1 MFSQNY
7 RTSGNLADKWNEPDT
22 DIWISVFNYRHFKD
36 YPDIQVQFF
45 FYFPDQTGHWGF
57 FLFYLS
63 TGKFYLQRKLHHGTA
78 LCHQYPPS
86 RIHNNSA
93 GHINHG
99 LKISNLL
106 LTLLITLTAIA
117 NQFIVH
123 QLNPIFRNL
132 FCLFSLLVVHYSA
145 FAQPNPT
152 AGPAISYPTPRIYS
166 KNIPIDALSPTNTG
180 GQIPEIPY
188 ANVTT
193 FAGSA
198 TNVVGSTDGLG
209 TAARFNKPA
218 GLGSDRNGNIYVAD
232 GFNNTIRKIS
242 PDGRV
247 TTIAG
252 ILAGGHADGPAL
264 NAKFNRPWGVLLD
277 NTGNILYVAD
287 KDNHVIRKID
297 PAGNVSTIAGTVR
310 TEGATNAN
318 GTAAKFFSPENMVF
332 DNDGN
337 MYIADTDNHL
347 IRKMTPAGEVSTFA
361 GSGAP
366 GKINATG
373 TAASFNKPI
382 GLVLNSHTGDI
393 YVAEYGNHLIR
404 KITPDG
410 RVSTFA
416 GNGLLGNANGT
427 GESASF
433 DRPYGLTIDHLDNL
447 YLSDANDVIKKIT
460 PAGKVYTIAG
470 TKRII
475 PGFNDGL
482 AFEAGFYTPIGL
494 TFDNNSNLYVADEN
508 NNKIRKI
515 SLGGGYFTD
524 KPLPAGLELNPSTG
538 LITGTPT
545 EASPA
550 TDYTIIG
557 HNYFGESSFVM
568 NIEVKETVEPLVQ
581 ISPLT
586 ADICTGSTITFTAT
600 AENAGAS
607 PFFQWKVNGIDAGE
621 NSVEFR
627 STDFQNGDK
636 ITCVV
641 SNTGYTPPL
650 NSAPSNEVVITV
662 RPLATLDVS
671 ISADQNGQIC
681 AGTRVNFNAFSY
693 SNSITAPRYEWSV
706 NGQSTGVVGTSYSSA
721 SLRDGDQL
729 TCTVTAPGDCVV
741 NPSVV
746 SNTITISFLPEILC
760 GVRPPN
766 AFSPNNDG
774 SNDTWIIPAL
784 LNYPDCT
791 IQIFNRSG
799 EPVFSANGYAK
810 PWDGIYMGKPLPV
823 GTYYYVIGL
832 TPDFKK
838 LSGAVTILR

>member
-1 MFSQNY
+1 M
-7 RTSGNLADKWNEPDT
+7 
-22 DIWISVFNYRHFKD
+22 
-36 YPDIQVQFF
+36 
-45 FYFPDQTGHWGF
+45 
-57 FLFYLS
+57 
-63 TGKFYLQRKLHHGTA
+63 
-78 LCHQYPPS
+78 
-86 RIHNNSA
+86 
-93 GHINHG
+93 
-99 LKISNLL
+99 
-106 LTLLITLTAIA
+106 
-117 NQFIVH
+117 H
-123 QLNPIFRNL
+123 QLNPVFRNL
-132 FCLFSLLVVHYSA
+132 FCLFSLLVVHYNAIS
-145 FAQPNPT
+145 QPNLPVPPVIT
-152 AGPAISYPTPRIYS
+152 YPTPRIYS
-166 KNIPIDALSPTNTG
+166 KNVPIDALSPTNTG

-198 TNVVGSTDGLG
+198 TNMVGSIDGAG

-264 NAKFNRPWGVLLD
+264 NAKFNRPWGVLID
-277 NTGNILYVAD
+277 NRGDINTVTIYVAD

-310 TEGATNAN
+310 REGATDAT

-332 DNDGN
+332 DDVGN
-337 MYIADTDNHL
+337 IYIADTDNNL
-347 IRKMTPAGEVSTFA
+347 IRKMTPAGEVTTFA

-366 GKINATG
+366 GKTNATG

-382 GLVLNSHTGDI
+382 GLVINRTTGDI
-393 YVAEYGNHLIR
+393 YVADYGNHLIR

-410 RVSTFA
+410 LVSTFA

-433 DRPYGLTIDHLDNL
+433 DRPYGLTIDHLGNL

-470 TKRII
+470 SRRLI
-475 PGFNDGL
+475 PGYNDGL
-482 AFEAGFYTPIGL
+482 AFEAAFYTPIGL

-524 KPLPAGLELNPSTG
+524 KPLPEGLKLDPSTG
-538 LITGTPT
+538 VITGTPT
-545 EASPA
+545 EASPL
-550 TDYTIIG
+550 TEYTIIG

-568 NIEVKETVEPLVQ
+568 EIEVKETIDPLVK

-586 ADICTGSTITFTAT
+586 ADICTGSTFTFTAT

-607 PFFQWKVNGIDAGE
+607 PSYQWRVNGVDAG
-621 NSVEFR
+621 SDSREFNR
-627 STDFQNGDK
+627 TDFQNGDK
-636 ITCVV
+636 ITCIV
-641 SNTGYTPPL
+641 SNNAYAPPL
-650 NSAPSNEVVITV
+650 NSVPSNEVVITV
-662 RPLATLDVS
+662 RPLTALDVS

-681 AGTRVNFNAFSY
+681 AGTRINFTAFSY
-693 SNSITAPRYEWSV
+693 SNSLTAPRYEWSV
-706 NGQSTGVVGTSYSSA
+706 NGQSTGVAGTSYSSA

-729 TCTVTAPGDCVV
+729 SCTVTAPGDCVI
-741 NPSVV
+741 NPSAV
-746 SNTITISFLPEILC
+746 SNTIIISFLPEILC

-774 SNDTWIIPAL
+774 ANDTWIIPVL
-784 LNYPDCT
+784 FNYPDCT
-791 IQIFNRSG
+791 IQIFNRNG
-799 EPVFSANGYAK
+799 EPVFSSTGYAK
-810 PWDGIYMGKPLPV
+810 PWDGIYLGKPLPV
-823 GTYYYVIGL
+823 GTYYYVISL
-832 TPDFKK
+832 TPDLKK